1 MKFHSVTKLKKTNIS
16 HVLTLDF
23 KNFLALTLVPFY
35 SVHPVLSV
43 SFLQFKQVH
52 LWHVVNF
59 DIKSGREEA

>member
-1 MKFHSVTKLKKTNIS
+1 MKTNTS
-16 HVLTLDF
+16 HVLTIDF

-43 SFLQFKQVH
+43 SFLQFEQVHPEH